1 MGGMAL
7 PFTDG
12 AVVKSSSSLP
22 LSLSL
27 YFLVVEGNVSFQ
39 VGLFDL
45 ALTTPYVIFLRSQPG
60 TMAQAFGGVVLFEEL
75 PTMITNPSLI
85 FAAADTNNTDFGA
98 VPYPF
103 KGREGVS

>member
-1 MGGMAL
+1 MAL

-12 AVVKSSSSLP
+12 AVVKSSGSLP

-39 VGLFDL
+39 VGLFDS
-45 ALTTPYVIFLRSQPG
+45 ALTTPYVIFLGSQPG
-60 TMAQAFGGVVLFEEL
+60 NMTQAFGGVVLFEEI

-85 FAAADTNNTDFGA
+85 LAAASTYQTNFGA